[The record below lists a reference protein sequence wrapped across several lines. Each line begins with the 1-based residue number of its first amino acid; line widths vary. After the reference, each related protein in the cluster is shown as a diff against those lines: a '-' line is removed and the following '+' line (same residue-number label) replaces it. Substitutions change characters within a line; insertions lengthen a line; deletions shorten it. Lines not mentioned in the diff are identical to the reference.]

1 MAEQV
6 FKKVTEYS
14 DEKNNYIGEGEITVT
29 ITLSEYRELVS
40 IKAVNDKLV
49 NDANKDKYSRESEN
63 QRLKKENDELKSE
76 LYELQKKSGVLEDV

>member
-14 DEKNNYIGEGEITVT
+14 DEKNNYFGGGEITVT